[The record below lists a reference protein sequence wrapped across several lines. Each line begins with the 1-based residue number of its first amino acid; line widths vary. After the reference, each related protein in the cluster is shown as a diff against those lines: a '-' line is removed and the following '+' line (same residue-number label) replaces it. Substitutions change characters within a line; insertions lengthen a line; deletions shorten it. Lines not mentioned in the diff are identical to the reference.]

1 MADDSGTVPPP
12 YASDD
17 PLRQTSSQNPG
28 ALHGARAPGLD
39 NGGRAIPS
47 YEHAVGEIETLPCPS
62 AAQYFEQHP
71 PPQRQLR
78 DALARHTLY
87 LDQQSHAN
95 DVNLVPLCWKTT
107 HTDVTRADLYT
118 FANYLFPEMSSPGGL
133 IDGQICEEDE
143 EESES
148 WFQRKG
154 RLESTVAEWNEGFFG
169 PRGLHINLSLEDG
182 VRTHYLPSDVACAEC
197 AAASEV
203 ILEETFGRKSN
214 SALRGVARASKS
226 PALPAWRAT
235 PSRPCCLGLLA
246 GLAAQAV
253 AHHAERRARRARR
266 GHEGGC
272 GRRQYKG
279 CRSNR
284 RRCDHNAS
292 ESTLPKSHAMDAHTD
307 AEIFPPFPSSA
318 STVNPF
324 HDSLPR
330 HVDNHNDASALPEMM
345 ADMKL
350 TTPVEATRHLQ
361 KKPTGGAR
369 MALHDLKNNMS
380 ALTSSHDPSTSL
392 STPERLAFQTPIK
405 TLKQEIKATVRQVK
419 AERREAARARGEG
432 CRGALSRQEKREL
445 RRWKRESLGEI
456 RDVERRVK
464 RAG

>member
-1 MADDSGTVPPP
+1 MADVSGNVPPP

-17 PLRQTSSQNPG
+17 PLRRNSSQSPE
-28 ALHGARAPGLD
+28 ALHGARAPGFD

-47 YEHAVGEIETLPCPS
+47 YEYAVGEVETLPCPS

-71 PPQRQLR
+71 PPQRPLR
-78 DALARHTLY
+78 DGLARHTLY
-87 LDQQSHAN
+87 LDQESHAN

-107 HTDVTRADLYT
+107 HTDVTRADMYT
-118 FANYLFPEMSSPGGL
+118 FANYLFPEMSSPGTL
-133 IDGQICEEDE
+133 IDGQICEDDE

-148 WFQRKG
+148 WSQRKG

-197 AAASEV
+197 AGASEV

-214 SALRGVARASKS
+214 SRPREVARASKS

-235 PSRPCCLGLLA
+235 SSRPCCLGLLA

-253 AHHAERRARRARR
+253 AHHAERRARR

-272 GRRQYKG
+272 GRRQYK
-279 CRSNR
+279 CSRSNR
-284 RRCDHNAS
+284 RRCGQNTS
-292 ESTLPKSHAMDAHTD
+292 ESTFPKAHAMETHTG

-318 STVNPF
+318 STVKLF

-330 HVDNHNDASALPEMM
+330 NVDNYHDASALPEMM

-350 TTPVEATRHLQ
+350 TTPVQATRHLQ
-361 KKPTGGAR
+361 KKPSGGAG
-369 MALHDLKNNMS
+369 MALQDLKNNLS
-380 ALTSSHDPSTSL
+380 ALTSSHDPSTSP
-392 STPERLAFQTPIK
+392 STPERLAFQTPLK
-405 TLKQEIKATVRQVK
+405 TLKHEIKATVRQVK
-419 AERREAARARGEG
+419 AERHEAASARGEG
-432 CRGALSRQEKREL
+432 CRGAMSRQEKREL

-456 RDVERRVK
+456 RDVEKRVK